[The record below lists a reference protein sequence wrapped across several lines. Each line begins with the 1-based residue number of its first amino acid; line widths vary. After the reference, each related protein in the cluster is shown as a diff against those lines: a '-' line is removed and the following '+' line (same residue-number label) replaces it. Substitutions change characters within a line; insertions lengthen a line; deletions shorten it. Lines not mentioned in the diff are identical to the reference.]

1 MRRLRWDFGQ
11 NRALWVKSMK
21 FGTDILWHILIDSG
35 YATHPTAHPGGRNCS
50 KFKMAAMCAIW
61 DILRLSTKLIWIL

>member
-1 MRRLRWDFGQ
+1 MGRLRLDFGL

-35 YATHPTAHPGGRNCS
+35 YGTHPTAHPVGRNCN

-61 DILRLSTKLIWIL
+61 DILTVSTRLI